1 MRSLALGRRRRL
13 ALEDGN
19 TLVRHIILLLMAAV
33 MILPI
38 LWAFSTAIKPQSEI
52 YAYPPRLLTSRV
64 AWENFTKAWKSAP
77 FGRYAFNSVFV
88 TLTIVA
94 CQLINASLAAY
105 AFSWLSFKGRDTLF
119 LFFLVAMMIPT
130 QVLIV
135 PTFMIFKTFGW
146 IDTYWSLIVPF
157 AANAFGT
164 FLLRQSF
171 LSVPKDLVDA
181 ARIDGCGHLG
191 IIRSVMLPSSK
202 SALISFSL
210 LTFTWRWNDYFW
222 PLIMTNSTKMRTL
235 PVGIVFLRTSE
246 GSIEWN
252 VVMAGA
258 VMVMLPVILLFIFLQ
273 RYFVEGVMSSGIKG

>member
-1 MRSLALGRRRRL
+1 M
-13 ALEDGN
+13 
-19 TLVRHIILLLMAAV
+19 TLV

-38 LWAFSTAIKPQSEI
+38 LWAFSTALKPQKEI
-52 YAYPPRLLTSRV
+52 YSYPPTIVPSRIAWGNFQK
-64 AWENFTKAWKSAP
+64 AWESAP

-88 TLTIVA
+88 TVTILV
-94 CQLINASLAAY
+94 CQLVNAAFSAY
-105 AFSWLSFKGRDTLF
+105 AFSWLNFKGRDTLF

-135 PTFMIFKTFGW
+135 PTFFIFKTLGW
-146 IDTYWSLIVPF
+146 IDTYWALIVPF
-157 AANAFGT
+157 VSNAFGI
-164 FLLRQSF
+164 FLIRQSF
-171 LSVPKDLVDA
+171 LSIPRDLVDA
-181 ARIDGCGHLG
+181 GKIDGCGHLG
-191 IIRSVMLPSSK
+191 IIRNIMVPSSK
-202 SALISFSL
+202 ASFISFAL

-258 VMVMLPVILLFIFLQ
+258 VLVMLPVILLFIFLQ
-273 RYFVEGVMSSGIKG
+273 KYFVEGVMSSGIKG

>member
-1 MRSLALGRRRRL
+1 MFERGARL
-13 ALEDGN
+13 AL
-19 TLVRHIILLLMAAV
+19 RQAIMIFMALA

-38 LWAFSTAIKPQSEI
+38 LWAFSTAIKPQKEI
-52 YAYPPRLLTSRV
+52 YAYPPTIVPSRI
-64 AWENFTKAWKSAP
+64 AWENFQKAWHSAP

-88 TLTIVA
+88 TLTILA
-94 CQLINASLAAY
+94 CQLLNAAFAAY
-105 AFSWLSFKGRDTLF
+105 AFSWLNFKGRDTLF

-130 QVLIV
+130 QVLVV
-135 PTFMIFKTFGW
+135 PTFLIFKTLGW
-146 IDTYWSLIVPF
+146 IDTYWALIVPF
-157 AANAFGT
+157 VSNAFGI
-164 FLLRQSF
+164 FLIRQSF
-171 LSVPKDLVDA
+171 LSIPRDLVDA

-191 IIRSVMLPSSK
+191 IIKNIMVPSSR
-202 SALISFSL
+202 AAFISFSL

-258 VMVMLPVILLFIFLQ
+258 VLVMVPVILLFIFLQ
-273 RYFVEGVMSSGIKG
+273 KYFVEGVMSSGIKG

>member
-1 MRSLALGRRRRL
+1 VIIPKSAAAWRKKAISAFRHLILVAM
-13 ALEDGN
+13 
-19 TLVRHIILLLMAAV
+19 TLV

-38 LWAFSTAIKPQSEI
+38 LWAFSTAIKPQKEI
-52 YAYPPRLLTSRV
+52 YAYPPTIVPSRI
-64 AWENFTKAWKSAP
+64 AWENFGKAWRSAP

-88 TLTIVA
+88 TLTILA
-94 CQLINASLAAY
+94 CQLVNAAFAAY
-105 AFSWLSFKGRDTLF
+105 AFSWLSFRGRDTLF

-135 PTFMIFKTFGW
+135 PTFFIFKVFGW
-146 IDTYWSLIVPF
+146 IDTYWALIIPF
-157 AANAFGT
+157 VSNAFGI
-164 FLLRQSF
+164 FLIRQSF
-171 LSVPKDLVDA
+171 LSVPRDLVDA

-191 IIRSVMLPSSK
+191 IIRNIMVPSAKASF
-202 SALISFSL
+202 ISFSL

-235 PVGIVFLRTSE
+235 PVGLVFLRTSE

-258 VMVMLPVILLFIFLQ
+258 VLVMLPVILLFVFMQ
-273 RYFVEGVMSSGIKG
+273 KYFVEGVMSSGIKG